1 MDSLA
6 IILGIALLSVML
18 PSTQAEPMPGGL
30 SDVPTTN
37 SWVMDAASFAVEA
50 QAKTT
55 DPKGKPTLVEVVSAR
70 QQVVAGMNYRIV
82 VKVKVGGA
90 VRQAE
95 AVVWRKLDG
104 EHRLTL
110 WTWR

>member
-1 MDSLA
+1 MDALA
-6 IILGIALLSVML
+6 IILGIAFLAVLS
-18 PSTQAEPMPGGL
+18 PATQAEPMPGGF

-37 SWVMDAASFAVEA
+37 AWVTDAAKFAVEA
-50 QAKTT
+50 QAKAA
-55 DPKGKPTLVEVVSAR
+55 DPKGKPTLVEIVSAR

-82 VKVKVGGA
+82 VKVKVGGS

-104 EHRLTL
+104 E
-110 WTWR
+110 

>member
-1 MDSLA
+1 MNNLA
-6 IILGIALLSVML
+6 IILGTALISVML
-18 PSTQAEPMPGGL
+18 PSTQAEPMPGGF

-37 SWVMDAASFAVEA
+37 AWVMDATSFAVEA
-50 QAKTT
+50 QAKTA
-55 DPKGKPTLVEVVSAR
+55 DPKGKPTLVAVVSAR
-70 QQVVAGMNYRIV
+70 QQVVAGMNYWIV
-82 VKVKVGGA
+82 MKVKVGGA

-104 EHRLTL
+104 EYRLTS